1 MWGKSN
7 KIEFNFNQRV
17 ENSGILEAQKKI
29 NERWFQSESWYLI
42 KELKIIQA

>member
-1 MWGKSN
+1 MQRKIVRIVMWGKNN

-29 NERWFQSESWYLI
+29 NER
-42 KELKIIQA
+42 